1 VNLWAWEVVR
11 YKYKFFKAEEHDIN
25 RRPSDKLNNYVFCF
39 YRGRQRR
46 HTVFRINP
54 PEEGAF
60 LLKIYAK
67 PEEELN
73 SEDDTL
79 DHVATLHIRAPTVH
93 LPPLAWPRKVE
104 PWGATNY
111 LADSGAVIVSQSQEP
126 VMFVSGTGRKKI
138 VLRTPLGP
146 ILSKCH
152 VFDADGNELVQ
163 DIDREIR
170 YTVLLNKKIPL
181 PSDTRKEEESSL
193 APFVDK
199 KESDR
204 ETIFYINNLPKP
216 GLYKAQIFARR
227 KPKKRG
233 KLIIPLV
240 ACILLEYRSPGLTQ
254 GSGKKLPTEA
264 NGTKGHITI
273 TVAKERTGIAED
285 NDDVRANTLA
295 NRAIV
300 AARTALR
307 GGEREVYHSS
317 EMAPQQVM
325 SRTSAASLGS
335 RKSVTSK
342 NSARSVKVKEA
353 PKKTHEK

>member
-1 VNLWAWEVVR
+1 
-11 YKYKFFKAEEHDIN
+11 
-25 RRPSDKLNNYVFCF
+25 
-39 YRGRQRR
+39 
-46 HTVFRINP
+46 
-54 PEEGAF
+54 
-60 LLKIYAK
+60 
-67 PEEELN
+67 
-73 SEDDTL
+73 
-79 DHVATLHIRAPTVH
+79 
-93 LPPLAWPRKVE
+93 
-104 PWGATNY
+104 
-111 LADSGAVIVSQSQEP
+111 
-126 VMFVSGTGRKKI
+126 
-138 VLRTPLGP
+138 
-146 ILSKCH
+146 
-152 VFDADGNELVQ
+152 
-163 DIDREIR
+163 
-170 YTVLLNKKIPL
+170 VLLNKKIPL

-254 GSGKKLPTEA
+254 GSGKKLPSEA
-264 NGTKGHITI
+264 NGTKGHIT
-273 TVAKERTGIAED
+273 VVKEGAGIAEE
-285 NDDVRANTLA
+285 NDDVRANTLV

-300 AARTALR
+300 AARSSLK
-307 GGEREVYHSS
+307 GSEREIFHSS
-317 EMAPQQVM
+317 EMAPRQVM
-325 SRTSAASLGS
+325 SSRSAASLGS